1 MLSTEARVARVKARA
16 REIERR
22 RCRRIACLLLI
33 LGSGAALVLIRRW
46 RS

>member
-22 RCRRIACLLLI
+22 RIACLLLV